1 VSDTPAD
8 GWVFRV
14 GFGALSQ
21 TQNRDPASTS
31 PGLAPL
37 QPDKA
42 DLTRAQVPVSW
53 LAEEH
58 LSAAERVDRL
68 ACDYDLVTDLAFRR
82 FEGPRYD
89 YFANELAKYGI
100 AVIRGWIRRRLILA
114 RCRERGFGGL
124 PEPPVAA
131 FDDPE
136 IVDGLTDET
145 VAMALRHFRDDVLIP
160 GRWDYRKGASL
171 RTFFIGQCL
180 IRFANVYRS
189 WWRQHGR
196 RTPDACVDPADLC
209 LLDQRTEPDLEALV
223 LDQIA
228 SDRLLSQVKDVR
240 VRRALVMAA
249 AGIPQREIAERLRC
263 TTKAV
268 ERMLANERARMRRR
282 GIA

>member
-1 VSDTPAD
+1 MGGQSD
-8 GWVFRV
+8 G
-14 GFGALSQ
+14 
-21 TQNRDPASTS
+21 DPASNS
-31 PGLAPL
+31 LRLARSV

-42 DLTRAQVPVSW
+42 DHRGQVPLSW

-58 LSAAERVDRL
+58 VSAAERVDRL
-68 ACDYDLVTDLAFRR
+68 AWDYNLVTDLAFRQ

-89 YFANELAKYGI
+89 YFANELAKYGM

-124 PEPPVAA
+124 PEPPVGA

-136 IVDGLTDET
+136 LVEGLTDET
-145 VAMALRHFRDDVLIP
+145 VAMALRHFREDVLIP

-189 WWRQHGR
+189 WWRQDGR
-196 RTPDACVDPADLC
+196 RRAAEACVDPGDLC
-209 LLDQRTEPDLEALV
+209 LLDQRTEPDIEVLV

-228 SDRLLSQVKDVR
+228 GDQLLRQVRDIR

-268 ERMLANERARMRRR
+268 ERMLANERTRMRRR
-282 GIA
+282 GTA